1 MTTSSQPS
9 FEDVIKS
16 IRKDKGNDAIQQ
28 LGAALTAPFPSIPT
42 GLASVDYGVLGIGG
56 FPRGRITEIYGPNS
70 SGKSTLALMA
80 VAEAQRSG
88 GNAAYIDLENALDA
102 KWMAKI
108 GVDVPALAVAQPEC
122 AEEAMDIADTLIS
135 SGTVSILV
143 IDSVAALVPRAELE
157 GDYGEAH
164 MGLQARLMSQAL
176 RKLSSRVRTTSTAL
190 LFINQIREK
199 IGVMYGSP
207 ETTPGGRA
215 LGFYASVRIDVRR
228 RADLKDG
235 PNPIGH
241 LVRVKAVKNRLGPPL
256 RETEVTLHYATGFDR
271 TGSLLEHGAS
281 IGVIARK
288 GAWLSFGGG
297 TYQGMDALRKACEAE
312 DTLAKKILEGL
323 KHG

>member
-1 MTTSSQPS
+1 MTTSSQPT

-56 FPRGRITEIYGPNS
+56 FPRGRFTEIYGPNS

-102 KWMAKI
+102 KWMAKL

-122 AEEAMDIADTLIS
+122 AEEAMDIADALIS

-143 IDSVAALVPRAELE
+143 VDSVAALVPRAELE

-164 MGLQARLMSQAL
+164 MGLQARLLGQML
-176 RKLSSRVRTTSTAL
+176 RKLSNRVRTTSTAVI
-190 LFINQIREK
+190 FINQIREK

-215 LGFYASVRIDVRR
+215 LPFFTSVRVDMRR
-228 RADLKDG
+228 RADVKDG
-235 PNPIGH
+235 TTPIGH
-241 LVRVKAVKNRLGPPL
+241 LVRVKTVKNRLGPPL
-256 RETEVTLHYATGFDR
+256 RETEVTLHYASGFDR
-271 TGSLLEHGAS
+271 VGSLLDHAAAT
-281 IGVIARK
+281 GVVARK
-288 GAWLSFGGG
+288 GAWLSFGGE
-297 TYQGMDALRKACEAE
+297 TYQGIEALRKACEANE
-312 DTLAKKILEGL
+312 GLAKRILEGL
-323 KHG
+323 KV